1 MSLCPPTANDP
12 GLLSLNASCYCAHI
26 DSQVVS
32 GQIRQLLP
40 PDFDTSQLENLI
52 AETTVFLAKSDF
64 VQMQRQIAAIERV
77 AGLDSYRRLAAQR
90 TPFEWVPGLNT
101 RGLFTGYDFH
111 ISADGPRL
119 IEINT
124 NAGGAFVVHALLT
137 ALGAEQNGS
146 YPGLADPNQVMEWVV
161 SSFRQEWS
169 RATGGAKSLRRVA
182 MVDDNPE
189 GEFLYLDMQLA
200 QQRLKE
206 HGIEALIV
214 DPRHLS
220 LDGDQLYA
228 AGQPIDLVYNRLTDF
243 SLSQAGHE
251 VLRQAHESGAAV
263 VSPAPE
269 HHALLA
275 DKRNLVTLTDTGAL
289 NALGVSAADID
300 ALANIPNT
308 VAVTPA
314 NAEALWARRRQLF
327 FKPACGYGSK
337 ATYRG
342 AKITQRVWREIETGD
357 YVAQELS
364 LPGERQVPTEKAS
377 VLKYDVRV
385 FSYAAQPMLLAARLY
400 RGQTTN
406 FRTEEGGFAPVIV
419 VDTAD

>member
-1 MSLCPPTANDP
+1 MSLCPPTLNDP
-12 GLLSLNASCYCAHI
+12 GLLSLNASCHCAHI

-32 GQIRQLLP
+32 SQIRQSLSP
-40 PDFDTSQLENLI
+40 GFDTSQLESLI

-64 VQMQRQIAAIERV
+64 VQMQGQIAAIERI

-90 TPFEWVPGLNT
+90 APFEWVPGLHT
-101 RGLFTGYDFH
+101 QGLFTGYDFH

-124 NAGGAFVVHALLT
+124 NAGGAFVVHALLA
-137 ALGAEQNGS
+137 ALDAEQNGA
-146 YPGLADPNQVMEWVV
+146 YLGLADPNQVIEWVV
-161 SSFRQEWS
+161 RSFRQEWS
-169 RATGGAKSLRRVA
+169 RATGDAKRLRRVA
-182 MVDDNPE
+182 IVDDNPE
-189 GEFLYLDMQLA
+189 SEFLYLDMQLA
-200 QQRLKE
+200 QQRLRE

-214 DPRHLS
+214 DPRQLS
-220 LDGDQLYA
+220 LDHGQLYA
-228 AGQPIDLVYNRLTDF
+228 ADQPIDLVYNRLTDF
-243 SLSQAGHE
+243 SLSQAGHK

-275 DKRNLVTLTDTGAL
+275 DKRNLITLTDASAL
-289 NALGVSAADID
+289 RELGGSAADID

-314 NAEALWARRRQLF
+314 NAQALWARRRQLF

-337 ATYRG
+337 AAYRG

-364 LPGERQVPTEKAS
+364 LPGERRVPTERAS
-377 VLKYDVRV
+377 LLKYDVRV
-385 FSYAAQPMLLAARLY
+385 FSYAARPMLLAARLY

-419 VDTAD
+419 VDTAH